1 MFKKILILFLLPF
14 TLSAQKNKGFIING
28 NITGLKDSTLV
39 FLNNSAGNAIAQDY
53 AFKGKFTLKG
63 QLNEPGFSK
72 LGFIGLTNEVD
83 IFMFNEYISIKA
95 NADNI
100 EKSMV
105 ITGSALNNDYN
116 AYLKVFNP
124 IKDRFNDLGA
134 RINTTP
140 DGKKRDS
147 LIGLFEQTK
156 KNVVTELNKFT
167 STRLGSPV
175 STFVLYVVN
184 PVLPGGV
191 EELETRYNT
200 LHTSA
205 KVGEFARLVEGII
218 EKHKSEIAK
227 SSATN
232 EGAIAPDFTQ
242 NDVDGKP
249 VSLSS
254 FRGKYV
260 LVDFWASWCRPC
272 RLENPNVVDAYN
284 KFKSKNF
291 TVLGVSL
298 DRPDGKEAWLNAI
311 KQDNLTWTHVSDLKF
326 WDNAAARLY
335 SVNSIPFN
343 LLIDPSGKIV
353 AKNLRGSEL
362 HEALERILK

>member
-1 MFKKILILFLLPF
+1 MVKNIIAFILLPF
-14 TLSAQKNKGFIING
+14 ALLAQEKNSFSING

-39 FLNNSAGNAIAQDY
+39 FLNDGYGNSIAQDY
-53 AFKGKFTLKG
+53 AFKGNFILKG
-63 QLNEPGFSK
+63 HLDEPGFVK
-72 LGFIGLTNEVD
+72 LGFIGLTNELD
-83 IFMFNEYISIKA
+83 IFMFNENISVKA
-95 NADNI
+95 NANNL
-100 EKSMV
+100 EKSVV

-116 AYLKVFNP
+116 AYLKAFNP
-124 IKDRFNDLGA
+124 IKDRFNDLST

-140 DGKKRDS
+140 NGKKRDS

-156 KNVVTELNKFT
+156 KHVVTELNKFT
-167 STRLGSPV
+167 SPRLGSPV

-191 EELETRYNT
+191 EELETRYNK
-200 LHTSA
+200 LYSSA

-218 EKHKSEIAK
+218 EKHKIEVAK
-227 SSATN
+227 ASATN

-242 NDVDGKP
+242 NDVDGNP

-335 SVNSIPFN
+335 NVNSIPFN